1 MNDLVNSLN
10 DFFVVSGIYSIN
22 LGSILM
28 ITIAC
33 ILLFLAISK
42 GFEPLLL
49 IPIGFGMLLSNLPNS
64 SIFGEGGLINF
75 FYYGVKSGIFPPLIF
90 MGIGALTDFSP
101 LISNPKTILLGAA
114 AQFGI
119 FTTLLGSILLGFN
132 LSQSA
137 AIGIIGGA
145 DGPTAIYTASKL
157 APELIG
163 TIAVAAYSYMA
174 LVPVIQPPIIKALTT
189 KEERS
194 REMQPPPPINPK
206 ILILFPIITTIFT
219 GLLLPSAIPLI
230 GMLMLGNLFRE
241 SRLVER
247 LVKTTEN
254 SLLNIVTIFLGVS
267 VGASMTSESFL
278 KWETIGILIL
288 GLFAFAIGTATGV
301 IFGKIMSFFSKT
313 PINPMIGAAGVSAVP
328 MSARVVQKIG
338 LEENPKNFLLMHAM
352 GPNVAGVIGS
362 AIAAG
367 VLISLIQN

>member
-1 MNDLVNSLN
+1 M
-10 DFFVVSGIYSIN
+10 
-22 LGSILM
+22 
-28 ITIAC
+28 
-33 ILLFLAISK
+33 
-42 GFEPLLL
+42 
-49 IPIGFGMLLSNLPNS
+49 
-64 SIFGEGGLINF
+64 
-75 FYYGVKSGIFPPLIF
+75 
-90 MGIGALTDFSP
+90 
-101 LISNPKTILLGAA
+101 
-114 AQFGI
+114 
-119 FTTLLGSILLGFN
+119 LGSILLGFN

-163 TIAVAAYSYMA
+163 PIAVAAYSYMA

-194 REMQPPPPINPK
+194 REMQPPPPIDPK

-230 GMLMLGNLFRE
+230 AMLMLGNLFRE

-254 SLLNIVTIFLGVS
+254 SLLKIVTIFLGVS

-301 IFGKIMSFFSKT
+301 IFGKIMSFFRKFQ
-313 PINPMIGAAGVSAVP
+313 
-328 MSARVVQKIG
+328 VVRF
-338 LEENPKNFLLMHAM
+338 EYTFF
-352 GPNVAGVIGS
+352 
-362 AIAAG
+362 
-367 VLISLIQN
+367 

>member
-1 MNDLVNSLN
+1 
-10 DFFVVSGIYSIN
+10 
-22 LGSILM
+22 
-28 ITIAC
+28 
-33 ILLFLAISK
+33 
-42 GFEPLLL
+42 
-49 IPIGFGMLLSNLPNS
+49 
-64 SIFGEGGLINF
+64 
-75 FYYGVKSGIFPPLIF
+75 
-90 MGIGALTDFSP
+90 
-101 LISNPKTILLGAA
+101 
-114 AQFGI
+114 
-119 FTTLLGSILLGFN
+119 
-132 LSQSA
+132 
-137 AIGIIGGA
+137 
-145 DGPTAIYTASKL
+145 
-157 APELIG
+157 
-163 TIAVAAYSYMA
+163 
-174 LVPVIQPPIIKALTT
+174 
-189 KEERS
+189 
-194 REMQPPPPINPK
+194 MQPPPPINPK

-367 VLISLIQN
+367 FLISLIQN

>member
-1 MNDLVNSLN
+1 MKDLVTSLN
-10 DFFVVSGIYSIN
+10 DFFVLSGIYSLS
-22 LGSILM
+22 LGSFLM
-28 ITIAC
+28 ILIAC

-64 SIFGEGGLINF
+64 DIFSEGGLINF
-75 FYYGVKSGIFPPLIF
+75 FYFGVKFGIFPPLIF

-119 FTTLLGSILLGFN
+119 FTTLLGSIYLGFN

-163 TIAVAAYSYMA
+163 PIAVAAYSYMA

-189 KEERS
+189 REERS
-194 REMQPPPPINPK
+194 REMEVPPPINQK

-219 GLLLPSAIPLI
+219 GLLLPSTIPLI

-241 SRLVER
+241 SRVVER
-247 LVKTTEN
+247 LVKTTGN
-254 SLLNIVTIFLGVS
+254 SLLNIITIFLGVS

-278 KWETIGILIL
+278 KWETIGILLL

-301 IFGKIMSFFSKT
+301 IFGKLMSFFSKT

-338 LEENPKNFLLMHAM
+338 LDENPKNFLLMHAM

-367 VLISLIQN
+367 LLISLIQN